1 MLQKIFYWSV
11 ISLLTIVTISCS
23 KTKKHPTS
31 DYLHI
36 NLPGEPATMD
46 PRKGGDVYSSA
57 MHFLLFEGL
66 TKVSESS
73 SADYGIAD
81 QILLSDD
88 KKTYTFHLRDA
99 LWSDQSVVTAYD
111 FEFSWKSMLDP
122 SFPCPNANL
131 LYPILNAEEAKKGLI
146 ALDAVGIYAIDE
158 KNLVIT
164 LKTPTPY
171 FLNLISFCVFFP
183 VSQKAVISHNSWA
196 DNLTE
201 HFISN
206 GPYRLT
212 QWKHHDEFILEKNP
226 YYWNSQDV
234 TLEGVHIS
242 LVNDENTALEMF
254 NRGELDV
261 LGSPYTNILIDAA
274 DALKQSGS
282 IHSFP
287 VGKTYIT
294 AFNTQ
299 HEILKNKH
307 LRKALSLAIDR
318 ESLVANVALI
328 NEIPAF
334 NFVPPV
340 LKQGRNIPFIKSF
353 DIEIAKWHLNQALEE
368 LNLKPED
375 LNKLHL
381 IYAKQDLSHKI
392 SQVLQEQWFKHLGI
406 TVELEALDMKS
417 FLTKV
422 NAHDFELCQYYWAAQ
437 YDDPMNI
444 LDRFKYASNPK
455 NYPHWENTHYIQL
468 LDASATLSGVERLD
482 VLEQAEALI
491 MEEMPLAPLFHG
503 SSIRMMQPYIQG
515 MYNSSIGSVHIHKI
529 CFNKKKD

>member
-1 MLQKIFYWSV
+1 MLRRIFCV
-11 ISLLTIVTISCS
+11 CVASLSIFLTISCS
-23 KTKKHPTS
+23 KTKETS
-31 DYLHI
+31 SSRYLHI
-36 NLPGEPATMD
+36 NLPGEPSTMD

-66 TKVSESS
+66 TKVSENS

-99 LWSDQSVVTAYD
+99 LWSDESTVTAYD

-122 SFPCPNANL
+122 LFPCPNANL
-131 LYPILNAEEAKKGLI
+131 LYPILNAEEAKKGLVSLDAI
-146 ALDAVGIYAIDE
+146 GIHALDA
-158 KNLVIT
+158 KTLVVT

-183 VSQKAVISHNSWA
+183 VSQKTVINHNSWA
-196 DNLTE
+196 DNLTK

-206 GPYRLT
+206 GPYRLAK
-212 QWKHHDEFILEKNP
+212 WNHNNEFVLEKNP
-226 YYWNSQDV
+226 HYWDAQNV

-242 LVNDENTALEMF
+242 LVTDENTALEMF

-274 DALKQSGS
+274 DALKQSKS
-282 IHSFP
+282 LQSFP
-287 VGKTYIT
+287 VGKTYIA
-294 AFNTQ
+294 AFNTR

-307 LRKALSLAIDR
+307 IRKALSLAIDR
-318 ESLVANVALI
+318 ESLVANVGLI
-328 NEIPAF
+328 NEIPAL

-340 LKQGRNIPFIKSF
+340 LKQGKNIPFIKSI
-353 DIEIAKWHLNQALEE
+353 DIEAAKWHLEQGLEE
-368 LNLKPED
+368 LNLKLED

-392 SQVLQEQWFKHLGI
+392 SQVLQEQWSKNLGI
-406 TVELEALDMKS
+406 HLELEALDMKS

-422 NAHDFELCQYYWAAQ
+422 NAHDFDLCQYYWAAQ

-444 LDRFKYASNPK
+444 LDRFKYAINPK
-455 NYPHWENTHYIQL
+455 NYPHWENATYIQL
-468 LDASATLSGVERLD
+468 LDASATLSGVERSN

-503 SSIRMMQPYIQG
+503 SSIRMTKPNIQG
-515 MYNSSIGSVHIHKI
+515 IYSSSIGSVHIHKI
-529 CFNKKKD
+529 CFNKEKD